1 MEFLDKLLLLRQDI
15 AIASIEAKLEALE
28 ERMNQQE
35 RNVQRIESGSDYIS
49 RVIDDMQR
57 DIDVWR

>member
-1 MEFLDKLLLLRQDI
+1 MEFLDKLLLLREDI
-15 AIASIEAKLEALE
+15 ATIAAKLEALE

-35 RNVQRIESGSDYIS
+35 RNVQRLESGSDYIS
-49 RVIDDMQR
+49 RVIDDMKR

>member
-1 MEFLDKLLLLRQDI
+1 MEFLDKLLLLRQD
-15 AIASIEAKLEALE
+15 IASIEAKLEALE

>member
-15 AIASIEAKLEALE
+15 ASVEAKLEALE

-35 RNVQRIESGSDYIS
+35 RSVQRLESGSDYIS
-49 RVIDDMQR
+49 RVIDDMKR

>member
-15 AIASIEAKLEALE
+15 AALAAKLERLE
-28 ERMNQQE
+28 ERLNQQE
-35 RNVQRIESGSDYIS
+35 RSVQRLESGSDYIS
-49 RVIDDMQR
+49 RVIDDMKR